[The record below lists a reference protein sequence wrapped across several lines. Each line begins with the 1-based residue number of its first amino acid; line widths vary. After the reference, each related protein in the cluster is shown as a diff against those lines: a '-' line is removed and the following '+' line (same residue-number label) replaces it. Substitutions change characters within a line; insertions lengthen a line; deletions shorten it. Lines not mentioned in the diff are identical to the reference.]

1 MGFFDILFG
10 SSMTDNYI
18 GRHGEFDR
26 NDEDRAICEDMFGM
40 RSQNHDA
47 DLEAHYGWENK
58 MNYDSDGY
66 ADEEDW

>member
-26 NDEDRAICEDMFGM
+26 NDEDRDICEDMFAM
-40 RSQNHDA
+40 RSRNHDA

-58 MNYDSDGY
+58 MNYDCDGY